1 MRFMREDDERL
12 IAVGDELAGLLIE
25 HGLTP
30 DGSVLDIGSGYGRLA
45 LGILHS
51 LDYRG
56 RYLGFDILAR
66 HVAWCASTITPAF
79 PMMRFKH
86 LDILNE
92 RYNPAGT
99 LDPTTV
105 GFPAPSAQTDFCAL
119 FSVFTHLH
127 RPVVERYLHEI
138 HRVLRPGGVA
148 VTTWFLFDD
157 ARLPAATSSAATYPM
172 VHVLDAVSRYTEA
185 DNPLRAIAFDEDA
198 VRGWAA
204 ARTPRGRVD
213 RPRDMG
219 GRARAHVPGP
229 RRAASGTG
237 RRRGRADAQ
246 GAAARAAGQGDGAS
260 RPRAPGGRLAA
271 PAQGPGPPR
280 PGRDRATTGLT
291 G

>member
-204 ARTPRGRVD
+204 AARLEVVLIDHGTWAGEPGRTFQDLVVLRRAPADVEVEPMPKGPPLGPRARATARRGRV
-213 RPRDMG
+213 RLGAAWRRLRKG
-219 GRARAHVPGP
+219 LGRRARAV
-229 RRAASGTG
+229 TG
-237 RRRGRADAQ
+237 RR
-246 GAAARAAGQGDGAS
+246 
-260 RPRAPGGRLAA
+260 PG
-271 PAQGPGPPR
+271 
-280 PGRDRATTGLT
+280 
-291 G
+291 